1 MLGTERMLR
10 WGYRLI
16 NVYLILQIISMRLFM
31 RGISTRIHWG
41 SGRNRPEAVHTSPTP
56 RQELDEGKRQQAFQK
71 GKGPVLANRNGPFLR
86 SEAYCL
92 PPTV

>member
-10 WGYRLI
+10 CGYRLI

-31 RGISTRIHWG
+31 RGISTGFIGVLAGIGTRRSTRHPRLD
-41 SGRNRPEAVHTSPTP
+41 RNWTRKPQPA
-56 RQELDEGKRQQAFQK
+56 LQK

-92 PPTV
+92 PPTL